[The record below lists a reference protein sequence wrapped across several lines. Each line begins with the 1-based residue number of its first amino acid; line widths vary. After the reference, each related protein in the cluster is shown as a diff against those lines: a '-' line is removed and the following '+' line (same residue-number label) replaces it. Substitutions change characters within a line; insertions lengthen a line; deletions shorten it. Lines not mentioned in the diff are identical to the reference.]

1 MASGRGGSTVM
12 LKACCALGPWGFAK
26 GTARTVKVKVPCW
39 VGVPPT
45 IVPAAPN
52 VAGMDMP
59 GGRLPDTIVN
69 VLTAPLL
76 VGMNSSELCPPLT
89 SARTQPPPPTL
100 PPLFP
105 GEHTHV

>member
-39 VGVPPT
+39 VGVPAT

-59 GGRLPDTIVN
+59 GGRPPEAILEV
-69 VLTAPLL
+69 VTAPVL
-76 VGMNSSELCPPLT
+76 VGMDSSECCPTL
-89 SARTQPPPPTL
+89 AAGRTQTAPARGA
-100 PPLFP
+100 PLS
-105 GEHTHV
+105 